1 MERAADL
8 ISRGMMLLCIA
19 VFAVMVFSVS
29 YGVVGRYISF
39 IHNPRWTQELAI
51 LCMVWLCFLG
61 AGYAI
66 KEGLHVRM
74 TIINFLVP
82 EKAGKVL
89 HMLAYVLLLAV
100 NVFWVVYGMQLVI
113 ATGTARMAAT
123 GWPLSLTYLSVVIGG
138 ISGSAT
144 ADTASLGAI
153 LIPMMRKQGYDDEFS
168 AAVTMTSS
176 VQGMLIPPSHNMIIY
191 AMAAG
196 GLSVSA
202 LFMAGI
208 VPGVLLGVALM
219 IFSFYLSVKRN
230 YPKGNPFSLR
240 TLIKAVGKS
249 IWGLGT
255 VLIVV
260 VGVVAGVFTATESAA
275 IACLYALVVSML
287 VYRELSWKQL
297 LNVLKSSIKT
307 LSTVLILIA
316 ASGPFGFCITY
327 LKIPALVVDGLLSL
341 TDSKFVLLLLINL
354 VILLL
359 GMILGMAS
367 IIVIATPII
376 LPILLSIGV
385 SPIQFG
391 VMLILNCGIGLITP
405 PVGGVLFIGSGLTG
419 KSIEQLTKHTFPFLI
434 VMLIVLLLITYIP
447 ALSLALPQALGLL

>member
-1 MERAADL
+1 MNTAAIALLL
-8 ISRGMMLLCIA
+8 ITFFLIIFLSGHISYAMMASSA
-19 VFAVMVFSVS
+19 V
-29 YGVVGRYISF
+29 
-39 IHNPRWTQELAI
+39 TI
-51 LCMVWLCFLG
+51 LFLG
-61 AGYAI
+61 LSPTQVINTLVDGVDGFTFLSIPFFILAGDLMSHGGI
-66 KEGLHVRM
+66 SDRL
-74 TIINFLVP
+74 I
-82 EKAGKVL
+82 
-89 HMLAYVLLLAV
+89 MLANACVGWMRGGLAMV
-100 NVFWVVYGMQLVI
+100 NVVASIFF
-113 ATGTARMAAT
+113 
-123 GWPLSLTYLSVVIGG
+123 GG

-208 VPGVLLGVALM
+208 VPGLLLGLALM
-219 IFSFYLSVKRN
+219 IFSYYLSVKRN
-230 YPKGNPFSLR
+230 YPKGDPFSLR
-240 TLIKAVGKS
+240 GLLSAMKKS

-260 VGVVAGVFTATESAA
+260 VGVVFGLFTATESAA
-275 IACLYALVVSML
+275 IACVYALIVSMF
-287 VYRELSWKQL
+287 VYRELSFRELPQ
-297 LNVLKSSIKT
+297 VVASSIKT
-307 LSTVLILIA
+307 LSTVLVLIA

-327 LKIPALVVDGLLSL
+327 LKIPSLVVNLMLGI
-341 TDSKFVLLLLINL
+341 TTNKFLLLLL
-354 VILLL
+354 VNAIILLL

-367 IIVIATPII
+367 IIVIVTPI
-376 LPILLSIGV
+376 LMPILLSIGL

-391 VMLILNCGIGLITP
+391 VILILNCGIGLITP

-419 KSIEQLTKHTFPFLI
+419 KSIEQLTRHTFPFLV
-434 VMLIVLLLITYIP
+434 VMLIVLLMVTYIP
-447 ALSLALPQALGLL
+447 AFSLALPTALGLM